1 MTGQLIYDFIKELFN
16 IPRSITG
23 DGVRKTLQMIKKEH
37 LPNLQIHEIPTGQE
51 IEDWLIPKEWNIY
64 DAYIKNSKGEKI
76 VNFNDNNL
84 HVLNYSIPVDK
95 EVDIEELDAHLYS
108 LPSQPEAIPY
118 VTSYYSE
125 KWGFCLSHNQRRELV
140 DNDDNVNKSK
150 FSVFIDSKLEAGK
163 LTYAD
168 LVIQGRE
175 KEEIFF
181 STYICH
187 PSMANNELSGP
198 GVSTYLAKY
207 LSERTNRYTY
217 RFCFAPET
225 IGAITYISKNINR
238 LRKVYAAFNLT
249 CVGDSKSFSFMPSKK
264 GNSITDKVARHMMKH
279 QNDSYKEYS
288 FMNDRGSDERQYC
301 APGVDLPMVSIM
313 KSKYGEY
320 PEYHTSL
327 DNMDFISTDGLE
339 NSYKIHLE
347 CIEILENN
355 FNYKSTVLGEP
366 FLSKRGKSYMIVGGE
381 ENDASR
387 SAKLILDIMTYC
399 DGSMDIIDL
408 AEKLN
413 MYAINL
419 IPVLNSLKEDNLIEQ
434 VDPS

>member
-1 MTGQLIYDFIKELFN
+1 MTGQLIYDFIKDLFK

-23 DGVRKTLQMIKKEH
+23 DGVRKTLEKIKKEH
-37 LPNLQIHEIPTGQE
+37 LADLDIHEIPTGQE
-51 IEDWLIPKEWNIY
+51 IEDWVIPKEWNIY
-64 DAYIKNSKGEKI
+64 DAYIKNSKGKKI
-76 VNFNDNNL
+76 VNFEDNNL
-84 HVLNYSIPVDK
+84 HILGYSIPVDK

-108 LPSQPEAIPY
+108 LPDQPDAIPY
-118 VTSYYSE
+118 VTSYYNE
-125 KWGFCLSHNQRRELV
+125 KWGFCLSHNQRKELI
-140 DNDDNVNKSK
+140 DNGVNRLKSK
-150 FSVFIDSKLEAGK
+150 FSVFIDSKLESGK

-168 LVIQGRE
+168 LIIQGRE

-181 STYICH
+181 T
-187 PSMANNELSGP
+187 
-198 GVSTYLAKY
+198 
-207 LSERTNRYTY
+207 TNRYTY

-225 IGAITYISKNINR
+225 IGAIAYISKNINK

-249 CVGDSKSFSFMPSKK
+249 CVGDSRSFSFMPSKK

-279 QNDSYKEYS
+279 QNESYKEYS
-288 FMNDRGSDERQYC
+288 FMSDRGSDERQYC

-327 DNMDFISTDGLE
+327 DNMDFISPDGLE
-339 NSYKIHLE
+339 NSYQVHLE

-366 FLSKRGKSYMIVGGE
+366 FLSKRGKSYMIVGGK
-381 ENDASR
+381 ENDDSR

-399 DGSMDIIDL
+399 DGTMDIIDL

-413 MYAINL
+413 MYAVNL
-419 IPVLNSLKEDNLIEQ
+419 IPILDSLKEDNLIEQ